1 MLVRSSC
8 NNTTADSLAIK
19 SITFLEPLAISLAS
33 SRVSPQS
40 VINISLFFSDLESN
54 FITSLAP
61 ILLKLPAR

>member
-19 SITFLEPLAISLAS
+19 SITFLEPLAISLTS
-33 SRVSPQS
+33 SRVSPP
-40 VINISLFFSDLESN
+40 VGYKYFLCFSALESN

-61 ILLKLPAR
+61 TLLKLPAR